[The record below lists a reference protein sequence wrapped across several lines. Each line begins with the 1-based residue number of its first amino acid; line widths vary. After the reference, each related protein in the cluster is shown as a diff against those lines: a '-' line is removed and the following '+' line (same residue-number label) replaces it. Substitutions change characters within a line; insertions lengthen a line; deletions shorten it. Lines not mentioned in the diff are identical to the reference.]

1 MFNIWILHHYHISA
15 NIWVIIIKLQL
26 MENKYDAPI
35 IYLRFPA
42 AIEYPTVQTGG
53 IRAVAIA
60 TPGTMLLASFFR
72 APIIPAKPPT
82 NAITTSQ
89 IVGEV
94 LVIISVLA

>member
-1 MFNIWILHHYHISA
+1 
-15 NIWVIIIKLQL
+15 

-35 IYLRFPA
+35 IYSRFPV

-53 IRAVAIA
+53 IRAVAMA

-72 APIIPAKPPT
+72 APIMPANPPT

-94 LVIISVLA
+94 LAIISVMS